1 MDIKLKKY
9 KKGLFALMTTLCV
22 IAAAGAFLF
31 ALILFMLYEVS
42 SVVLPDGTSPMA
54 EAQQLMEQGISN
66 FWLCQIG
73 CDVIF
78 LTTLI
83 YSIANVGEKDED
95 GVIKNN
101 FLDKIFTEVQ
111 LLVGGFSW
119 IGLFAVITMTG
130 DYLFRSNWLLGNIQ
144 QIDKFEMYFTTGT
157 FSPLWVEATFAVA
170 LLIAIMTLELALFL
184 SIIKKI
190 KAKTF
195 WKYSICG
202 GAVIYLIDSFRKND
216 HVFWKLMLVLVVG
229 CLLSAT
235 IFGAVIVLI
244 AIFIFVPMQMKK
256 YMAVKNGINE
266 VKSGNLNYKIDVN
279 GIGELDRLAMG
290 INEISAASNIAVQNE
305 LKNQRLKTDLISN
318 VSHDLKTPL
327 TSMVTYIDLLKT
339 EGLDCEGAPEYLDII
354 DKKTKRL
361 QKLTEDLFEAAKAS
375 SGAIPVNME
384 KIEMISI
391 VNQALG
397 ELEEKLLAKN
407 LNVIFTSAMEKAYV
421 KADGQLLWRVIENLL
436 VNVSKYALDGSRVY
450 IDLQEKTD
458 SLIVLEVKNISRDP
472 LNISADELMERFK
485 RGDES
490 RATEGSGLGLAIA
503 KDLTKLMKGWF
514 DISIDGDL
522 FKASIVLVKE
532 AEPEPTNQSYEE
544 ESII

>member
-1 MDIKLKKY
+1 
-9 KKGLFALMTTLCV
+9 MTTLCV
-22 IAAAGAFLF
+22 IAATGAFMF
-31 ALILFMLYEVS
+31 ALILFMLYELS
-42 SVVLPDGTSPMA
+42 SVLLPDGTSPLVGA
-54 EAQQLMEQGISN
+54 ELIGQRISD

-111 LLVGGFSW
+111 LLVGGFSLF
-119 IGLFAVITMTG
+119 GLFGVITMTG

-157 FSPLWVEATFAVA
+157 FSPLWVEVTFAVV
-170 LLIAIMTLELALFL
+170 LLIAIMTIELALFL

-202 GAVIYLIDSFRKND
+202 GAVIYLLDSFRKND
-216 HVFWKLMLVLVVG
+216 HIFWKLMVVLVGG

-235 IFGAVIVLI
+235 IFGAIVVLI

-279 GIGELDRLAMG
+279 GIGELDGLAMG

-407 LNVIFTSAMEKAYV
+407 LNVIFTPAMEKAYV

-514 DISIDGDL
+514 DIAIDGDL

-532 AEPEPTNQSYEE
+532 AEPINQSYEE
-544 ESII
+544 